1 MNRRSIEINGAEL
14 TYLEAGVGP
23 PVILINGLLGDY
35 RSWRRQVDVLRPNYR
50 VLALS
55 QRYYWPNKWPDDG
68 AGFGVATHVVD
79 LSSLLRQLDLPPV
92 HLIGHSYGG
101 GVAAQFASEHP
112 DLVRSLV
119 LAEPAVAT
127 IALDDPA
134 VPGLLAEFGENR
146 KIVFDEWQNGSR
158 TKAVEEQ
165 LLYVFGHE
173 ALDRIR
179 AEHLAF
185 INENADVIGAAFR
198 PRPPPPP
205 FTPASARRLTMPVLL
220 IEGAGTR
227 PIFRITCEKLASY
240 LPDVQRVVI
249 PDTSHALSLESPGPF
264 SEATL
269 QFLKAH

>member
-35 RSWRRQVDVLRPNYR
+35 RSWRRQVDVLRSNYR
-50 VLALS
+50 VLSLS

-68 AGFGVATHVVD
+68 ARFGVATHVAD

-101 GVAAQFASEHP
+101 GVSAQFASEHP

-134 VPGLLAEFGENR
+134 VPRLMAEFGENR
-146 KIVFDEWQNGSR
+146 KIVFDEWQNGNR

-173 ALDRIR
+173 ALDRISR
-179 AEHLAF
+179 
-185 INENADVIGAAFR
+185 GAFR
-198 PRPPPPP
+198 
-205 FTPASARRLTMPVLL
+205 FH
-220 IEGAGTR
+220 
-227 PIFRITCEKLASY
+227 
-240 LPDVQRVVI
+240 Q
-249 PDTSHALSLESPGPF
+249 
-264 SEATL
+264 
-269 QFLKAH
+269 